1 MDFSVS
7 KDDVDKK
14 LNINEF
20 QVLSTRGAAQTRH
33 TEFYDLSFFLI
44 NACAQPRDTYVA
56 LIL

>member
-7 KDDVDKK
+7 KDDADKK
-14 LNINEF
+14 PNINELR
-20 QVLSTRGAAQTRH
+20 VLSTRGAAQMRR
-33 TEFYDLSFFLI
+33 TEFYDLSFFLV